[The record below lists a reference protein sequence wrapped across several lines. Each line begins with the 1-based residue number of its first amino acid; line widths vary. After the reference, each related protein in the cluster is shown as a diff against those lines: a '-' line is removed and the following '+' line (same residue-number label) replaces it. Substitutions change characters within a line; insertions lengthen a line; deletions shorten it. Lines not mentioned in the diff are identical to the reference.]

1 MSLIIAF
8 VFLAVFIAVLLLYF
22 GFQAEPDAR
31 RKTITA
37 RLAAIPPDAGSRDQ
51 DDVMDAIVRDD
62 TRSSVPWVDRIL
74 RRTDALA
81 RVQALLQQA
90 DSQWTVA
97 RLLAYTLLGGSAG
110 LLAAYWRTGA
120 ILPSAVLGGAAACL
134 PMLYIW
140 RLRASRLGKFE
151 QRLPEA
157 LDMMVSAIRAG
168 HGLLAAIGTV
178 AKETPA
184 PISVEFRK
192 CFDEQNF
199 GLDFRNA
206 MENLATRVPLHDVQI
221 VVTAMLIQKESG
233 GNLAEIIEKVAH
245 IIRERFRLKRQ
256 VRVHTAQGRLT
267 GWILALLPVILGFG
281 IFLVNPEYM
290 QALWQNPT
298 GVKLMY
304 TASIMTL
311 IGGLIIRK
319 IVKIRI

>member
-1 MSLIIAF
+1 
-8 VFLAVFIAVLLLYF
+8 
-22 GFQAEPDAR
+22 
-31 RKTITA
+31 
-37 RLAAIPPDAGSRDQ
+37 
-51 DDVMDAIVRDD
+51 
-62 TRSSVPWVDRIL
+62 
-74 RRTDALA
+74 
-81 RVQALLQQA
+81 
-90 DSQWTVA
+90 
-97 RLLAYTLLGGSAG
+97 
-110 LLAAYWRTGA
+110 
-120 ILPSAVLGGAAACL
+120 
-134 PMLYIW
+134 
-140 RLRASRLGKFE
+140 
-151 QRLPEA
+151 
-157 LDMMVSAIRAG
+157 MVSAIRAG

-199 GLDFRNA
+199 GLDFRTA
-206 MENLATRVPLHDVQI
+206 MENLARRVPLHDVQI

>member
-51 DDVMDAIVRDD
+51 NDVMDAIVRDD
-62 TRSSVPWVDRIL
+62 ARSSVPWVDRIL

-90 DSQWTVA
+90 DSPWTVA
-97 RLLAYTLLGGSAG
+97 RLLAYTLLGGLAG

-120 ILPSAVLGGAAACL
+120 MLPSAVLGGAAACL

-199 GLDFRNA
+199 GLDFRTA
-206 MENLATRVPLHDVQI
+206 MENLARRVPLHDVQI